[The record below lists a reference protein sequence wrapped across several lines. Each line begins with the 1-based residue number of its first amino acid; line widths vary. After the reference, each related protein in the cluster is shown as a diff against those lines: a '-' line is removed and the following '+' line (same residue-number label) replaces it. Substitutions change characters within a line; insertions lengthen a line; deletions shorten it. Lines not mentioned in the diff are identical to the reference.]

1 MTAAGTLGKW
11 VLEMTDFTKPMPMD
25 SSGKNDVY
33 FTPKVGV
40 MVKAMSAWQ
49 PKAGSNSIQLSD
61 YLGTAIVFGEEL
73 PRADSIVLTEESDP
87 GPGEKGHVAVQKVAD
102 YKSELIAP
110 AGFYSVWIVPS
121 NGVKAQRIAERIRI
135 RAGRETRVG
144 E

>member
-1 MTAAGTLGKW
+1 M
-11 VLEMTDFTKPMPMD
+11 
-25 SSGKNDVY
+25 
-33 FTPKVGV
+33 
-40 MVKAMSAWQ
+40 Q
-49 PKAGSNSIQLSD
+49 PKISTFMQALDKPCAIPPGRYDISYLPKGGLSVKIFTEWKPKPGANKIQLSD
-61 YLGTAIVFGEEL
+61 HLGTAIVFGDEL

-87 GPGEKGHVAVQKVAD
+87 GPHEKGHVAVQKVAD